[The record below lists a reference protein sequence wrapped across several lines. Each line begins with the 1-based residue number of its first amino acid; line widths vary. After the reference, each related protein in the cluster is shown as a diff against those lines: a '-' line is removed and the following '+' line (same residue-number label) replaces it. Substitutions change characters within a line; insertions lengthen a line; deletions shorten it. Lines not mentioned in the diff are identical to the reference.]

1 MTRTALLY
9 QPRQK
14 LRVVIA
20 FAAALLI
27 HFAAIAIANVQRVEK
42 AGGPPFPENFPE
54 ITFEDPLSELVEPAP
69 EDPEPLPTPPQT
81 EDSFPAESSTPP
93 PIRRQTAKRIA
104 PLVKPGNNRTAGSL
118 SFSSAKV
125 LATHAP
131 RPEYPYEARRQ
142 RITGTGAVVMII
154 DPVSG
159 NVSSVLMAQSTGS
172 PFLDNAAL
180 TAFRRWRFRP
190 GTVSSVTC
198 PVTFTLTGA
207 SY

>member
-27 HFAAIAIANVQRVEK
+27 HFTAIAIANVQRVEK

-54 ITFEDPLSELVEPAP
+54 ITFEAPPSEIIEPTP
-69 EDPEPLPTPPQT
+69 EDPEPLPTPPQA
-81 EDSFPAESSTPP
+81 EESFPVESPTPP
-93 PIRRQTAKRIA
+93 PIRRQPSERIA
-104 PLVKPGNNRTAGSL
+104 PLVKQENNRTAAAL

-142 RITGTGAVVMII
+142 RITGSGTVAMMI
-154 DPVSG
+154 DPGSG
-159 NVSSVLMAQSTGS
+159 NVRTASILQSTGS

-180 TAFRRWRFRP
+180 TAFRRWRFKP
-190 GTVSSVTC
+190 GTVSSVSC